1 MTKANHFLG
10 RGLLLFVALYGLL
23 LCLMLLLRSF
33 MDGEST
39 LIAGINVSITIL
51 LLPTLLLFPLLLVL
65 RRWWVAAIFVPPFL
79 AFLIAYLP
87 FFLPRPMSYQ
97 TDAPHLRL
105 LTYNLHAERKILQP
119 MVDLVRQADADIVTF
134 QEMSP
139 EASTTFNTQLADV
152 YPYRA
157 LFSSP
162 DDNPY
167 HGRGLLSRFPITES
181 KSWPVEYPIPIRL
194 MRAVVDIGFAFPITI
209 YNFHAPPS
217 YPIYGQGFDIHP
229 RGQQISDILAMI
241 AQNNGPVLWMGDFNT
256 NDADVNY
263 PRIIAQLKDTYREVG
278 WGMGFTGPDW
288 SHPQSQEGLPFIPI
302 HQRMDYIFHNEWFQ
316 PIESHVLP
324 TSGGS
329 DHRPVFAVFAISRF
343 CLYALK

>member
-1 MTKANHFLG
+1 MTRAKRYLG
-10 RGLLLFVALYGLL
+10 RALLLLIALYGLL

-39 LIAGINVSITIL
+39 LIAAINVSITIL
-51 LLPTLLLFPLLLVL
+51 LIPTLLLFPMLLIL
-65 RRWWVAAIFVPPFL
+65 RRWWVAAILAPPFL
-79 AFLIAYLP
+79 AFMIAYLP
-87 FFLPRPMSYQ
+87 FFMPRPIDM
-97 TDAPHLRL
+97 DKNNPHLRL

-119 MVDLVRQADADIVTF
+119 MADLVRQADADIVAF

-139 EASTTFNTQLADV
+139 EAGKAFDTQLADA

-157 LFSSP
+157 LFPAP

-167 HGRGLLSRFPITES
+167 HGRGLLSRYPITES
-181 KSWPVEYPIPIRL
+181 KSWPVEYPIPVRL
-194 MRAVVDIGFAFPITI
+194 MRAVVDMNGTPITI

-229 RGQQISDILAMI
+229 RGQQINDILSMI
-241 AQNNGPVLWMGDFNT
+241 ARDNSAVLWMGDFNT
-256 NDADVNY
+256 NDTDVNY
-263 PRIIAQLKDTYREVG
+263 PHIVKRMSDTFREVG

-288 SHPQSQEGLPFIPI
+288 SHPQSQEGSPFIPI
-302 HQRMDYIFHNEWFQ
+302 HQRMDYIFHNKWFL
-316 PIESHVLP
+316 PIETHVWP

-329 DHRPVFAVFAISRF
+329 DHRPVFAV
-343 CLYALK
+343 LALAS

>member
-1 MTKANHFLG
+1 MKLKSIAG
-10 RGLLLFVALYGLL
+10 RGALLLIALYGIA
-23 LCLMLLLRSF
+23 LCLMLLLRAL

-39 LIAGINVSITIL
+39 IVAGINVAITL
-51 LLPTLLLFPLLLVL
+51 LLMPTLLLFPLLLVL
-65 RRWWVAAIFVPPFL
+65 RRWRVAAVLAPPFA
-79 AFLIAYLP
+79 AFLIVYLP
-87 FFLPRPMSYQ
+87 FFLPRPIDYQ
-97 TDAPHLRL
+97 ADAPHLRVM
-105 LTYNLHAERKILQP
+105 TYNLHAERKILQP
-119 MVDLVRQADADIVTF
+119 MVDLIRQSNTDIVAF

-139 EASTTFNTQLADV
+139 EASAALDTQLADI

-157 LFSSP
+157 LFPSP

-167 HGRGLLSRFPITES
+167 HGRGLLSRYPITES
-181 KSWPVEYPIPIRL
+181 KSWPVEYPIPVRL
-194 MRAVVDIGFAFPITI
+194 MWAIVDIGYPITV

-229 RGQQISDILAMI
+229 RGQQIDDILAMI

-256 NDADVNY
+256 NDADINY
-263 PRIIAQLKDTYREVG
+263 PKIVAQLRDTYREIG
-278 WGMGFTGPDW
+278 WAMGFTGPDW

-302 HQRMDYIFHNEWFQ
+302 HQRMDYIFHNQWFQ

-329 DHRPVFAVFAISRF
+329 DHRPVFAEFAF
-343 CLYALK
+343 CTGCMYALK